1 MNTRIN
7 IILPE
12 TTVAI
17 LDKVAAK
24 GDRSRLINQA
34 IRQYVETQG
43 RRNLREQLKQEA
55 LVNSERDL
63 AMVAEW
69 FPLEEE
75 AAQKIQGRKRS
86 KRK

>member
-1 MNTRIN
+1 MNTRIK

-24 GDRSRLINQA
+24 GDRGRLINRA
-34 IRQYVETQG
+34 IRQYVETHG

-63 AMVAEW
+63 AIVAEW
-69 FPLEEE
+69 FPLEE
-75 AAQKIQGRKRS
+75 AARRTQGRKS
-86 KRK
+86 S